1 MSKSFILAVG
11 LLLGSAV
18 PVLAQGA
25 SACLPPI
32 APAPID
38 GATATEDQLRGAN
51 RDVKQ
56 FLADSDAEQDCL
68 GKEIDDAKAKAA
80 ADKKPVDQSIVAA
93 LVAKINDNQKMKE
106 KVGGEFNAAV
116 GVYKKAHPK
125 P

>member
-1 MSKSFILAVG
+1 MSKTIIMAAILV
-11 LLLGSAV
+11 LGSAA

-25 SACLPPI
+25 SACLSPI

-38 GATATEDQLRGAN
+38 GATATEDQMRGAN
-51 RDVKQ
+51 HDVRQ
-56 FLADSDAEQDCL
+56 FIADSDAYQECL

-80 ADKKPVDQSIVAA
+80 ADKKPVDQSVISVAM
-93 LVAKINDNQKMKE
+93 AKAEDNQKMKE